1 MIADTEELNSKQ
13 IKRIKAVAN
22 SITRIRALDMLLWSS
37 GINIYDFA
45 FRSGNGT

>member
-1 MIADTEELNSKQ
+1 MIGETQELSPKQ
-13 IKRIKAVAN
+13 LKHARAAAN

-37 GINIYDFA
+37 GINIYDYA